1 MGCPGGCAGSNNN
14 SGNRGYTPGNIQ
26 ALSHGTCEGVTI
38 DLLNMFKRLITCVD
52 THNIHAQVGITV
64 GEAGNAKALLD
75 AWITA
80 KEQNPASCD
89 HQEKLPLVQF
99 IINKIVAYGQC

>member
-1 MGCPGGCAGSNNN
+1 MGCPGGCLGNNGS

-38 DLLNMFKRLITCVD
+38 DLLNMFKRLITCVE
-52 THNIHAQVGITV
+52 THGIYTQVGVTIAEV
-64 GEAGNAKALLD
+64 GSAKVLLD
-75 AWITA
+75 SWISS
-80 KEQNPASCD
+80 KEQDPASCD